1 MTRKHIL
8 PLTYLPKIPAV
19 LEGRCTQTIR
29 TGWKFQVGD
38 LVMFH
43 GWEGRPYRSK
53 WSFRTPYWEIQ
64 KTIDITLHPAGFEIT
79 SESEPSVLIP
89 WMSLTMD
96 KIARMD
102 GIDSLVNP
110 GIHLRNILI
119 RLNSF
124 KKEWGTEMQIIRWRW
139 TP

>member
-29 TGWKFQVGD
+29 TGREFQVGD

-53 WSFRTPYWEIQ
+53 WDFRTPYWEI
-64 KTIDITLHPAGFEIT
+64 IVVHPCVILE
-79 SESEPSVLIP
+79 
-89 WMSLTMD
+89 
-96 KIARMD
+96 D
-102 GIDSLVNP
+102 GIDDLKFQGEIGFWYWDELNQLAELD
-110 GIHLRNILI
+110 GIDPPTGEELGRVLMSMHQIPERGLPA
-119 RLNSF
+119 
-124 KKEWGTEMQIIRWRW
+124 QIIRWRW